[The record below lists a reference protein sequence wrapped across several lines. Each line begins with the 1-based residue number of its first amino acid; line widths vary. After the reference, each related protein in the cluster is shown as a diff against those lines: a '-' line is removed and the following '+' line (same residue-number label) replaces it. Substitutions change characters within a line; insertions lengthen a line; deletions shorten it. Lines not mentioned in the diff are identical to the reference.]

1 MSIVVRFTGA
11 PSLTRQLYDETQ
23 ARLESEG
30 EFPPDGLDYHVAFG
44 SEGNFRVSEIWD
56 SREQFEA
63 YGKRLMQ
70 MPVLAEIPFDSGGPP
85 EILEVHRIRK
95 R

>member
-1 MSIVVRFTGA
+1 
-11 PSLTRQLYDETQ
+11 L
-23 ARLESEG
+23 
-30 EFPPDGLDYHVAFG
+30 
-44 SEGNFRVSEIWD
+44 RVSEIWD
-56 SREQFEA
+56 SGEQFEA

-70 MPVLAEIPFDSGGPP
+70 MPVLADIPFDSGGPP

>member
-1 MSIVVRFTGA
+1 MSIVVRYNP
-11 PSLTRQLYDETQ
+11 PSLTTEQYDE
-23 ARLESEG
+23 ADRLLREAAVE
-30 EFPPDGLDYHVAFG
+30 PLPDGLECHVCFG
-44 SEGNFRVSEIWD
+44 SERNLRVSEIWD

-63 YGKRLMQ
+63 YGKQLSV

-85 EILEVHRIRK
+85 EIFEVHKLRK